1 MSSGASTDQ
10 DLSPDLIF
18 DLLSSPRR
26 RMALYYLRE
35 HGGSSTVTELAE
47 EIASLEYDIPAEELS
62 RQQRKRVY
70 VSLYQT
76 HVPKLAEAGV
86 IEYDE
91 DTSEVQL
98 TDRAR
103 RMDSYLTT
111 DDTGGYPWHY
121 HYLGLALAS
130 GGLLLLAVFTDL
142 GPLGP
147 LAVGIAVTVAFAI
160 SGVAQLLYRRYRDRP
175 TPEEISERSFR

>member
-1 MSSGASTDQ
+1 MSSGASADP

-26 RMALYYLRE
+26 RMVLYYLRE

-47 EIASLEYDIPAEELS
+47 EIASLEYDVPADELS

-86 IEYDE
+86 IDYDE
-91 DTSEVQL
+91 ESSEVRL

-103 RMDSYLTT
+103 RMDTYLTT
-111 DDTGGYPWHY
+111 DDSDGYPWHY

-130 GGLLLLAVFTDL
+130 GGLLLVAIFADL
-142 GPLGP
+142 PLITP
-147 LAVGIAVTVAFAI
+147 LAVGIAVTVAFAL
-160 SGVAQLLYRRYRDRP
+160 SGVAQLLYRRYRKQP
-175 TPEEISERSFR
+175 TPEEISERSFT